1 MREFCPYAPKDEV
14 ELLRCLEMEAPMGGF
29 VSFPGGS
36 IDLPDWDLGPI
47 SFEPP
52 TIGIPPITIGGG
64 GSARDQAVQI
74 VNGFEPLFGRNRD
87 AFAAGQ
93 ISAGEAKQTFES
105 LWSQMVS
112 QLSRLGAEGQRAI
125 NDRAPGGKFD
135 WWSAY
140 DRFPGQTVTPLLP
153 RTPEPGFPQ
162 PVPGVPE
169 QPAPQIDLGKLAL
182 FGGLAYLLMR
192 RR

>member
-1 MREFCPYAPKDEV
+1 
-14 ELLRCLEMEAPMGGF
+14 MGGF
-29 VSFPGGS
+29 VSFPGVS

-47 SFEPP
+47 TFEPP

-74 VNGFEPLFGRNRD
+74 VNGFEPLFRRNRD

-93 ISAGEAKQTFES
+93 ISAGEAKNTFES

-135 WWSAY
+135 WWAAY
-140 DRFPGQTVTPLLP
+140 DRFPGQTATPLP
-153 RTPEPGFPQ
+153 SRTPSVITEPGFPH

-169 QPAPQIDLGKLAL
+169 PPAPQIDLGKLAL
-182 FGGLAYLLMR
+182 FGGLAYLLLR
-192 RR
+192 KR